1 MPTAAPAAGRL
12 DASHPG
18 EEGRALVTG
27 ASSGIG
33 AAFARALRSRGHRL
47 VLVARRA
54 ERLRRLSEELGG
66 ESEAAFIPLDLRTPD
81 AADSL
86 EREVRERGLRVD
98 VLVNAAGVGDTGRFD
113 NASPARALEIVDVNV
128 RAVVALTRAFLPGMV
143 ERRAGAVVNVVS
155 MSAFQPVPFLAAYAA
170 SKAFVLS
177 FTEAVAEEVRA
188 SGVRVQ
194 ALCPGL
200 VHTEFQ
206 AVAGT
211 DRVPFNRAPSV
222 DAAAVVRAS
231 LDALENGPVRVFPA
245 WRDRAT
251 VGLQRFTPR
260 PLVLRIAR
268 ELFRPPPPAGPATPP
283 RR

>member
-1 MPTAAPAAGRL
+1 LASTGPGAASPAGRS
-12 DASHPG
+12 DADRD
-18 EEGRALVTG
+18 GRALVTG

-54 ERLRRLSEELGG
+54 DRLRRLAEELGG
-66 ESEAAFIPLDLRTPD
+66 EVEAACVPLDLRAPD
-81 AADSL
+81 AAEAL
-86 EREVRERGLRVD
+86 ERSLRERGLRVD
-98 VLVNAAGVGDTGRFD
+98 LLVNDAGVGDTGRFD
-113 NASPARALEIVDVNV
+113 NCSPARALEIVDVNV

-143 ERRAGAVVNVVS
+143 QRRAGAVVNVVS
-155 MSAFQPVPFLAAYAA
+155 MSAFQPVPFLATYAA

-177 FTEAVAEEVRA
+177 FTEAVADEVRG

-200 VHTEFQ
+200 VPTEFQ

-211 DRVPFNRAPSV
+211 DRVPFNRVPSL

-231 LDALENGPVRVFPA
+231 LDALDGGPVRVFPA

-251 VGLQRFTPR
+251 VGLQRIAPR
-260 PLVLRIAR
+260 RLVRRIAR
-268 ELFRPPPPAGPATPP
+268 ELFRPQPDPDA
-283 RR
+283 RSNR